1 MQIKNQIV
9 RLSLILF
16 MTGLFGKA
24 DAQESFYVY
33 FMQNGKRV
41 NVKESKIELKKQ
53 AFDIY
58 VEYTAPMNLIVN
70 TSLDHKTWLAAKK
83 GKLLYNL
90 PVFKETKTERPTIF
104 DFDETLFLNPEMCFI
119 WKKKQSDSIS
129 DLKSKK
135 GRTINIKKIRN
146 LYSVPDSV
154 NIYPPEFEKDLCL
167 VFIYTEK
174 DKDGERMEIQREL
187 IKINWVKKYEA
198 ETKAYEHKKKALAK
212 DKVRIAE
219 QNLKRKQKLA
229 KKEEKGLK
237 KLEEDKEKRLQ
248 KEKEKTE
255 KEQKEKKEK
264 KNKNQTTEENDG

>member
-58 VEYTAPMNLIVN
+58 VEYTAPMNLLIN
-70 TSLDHKTWLAAKK
+70 ASLDHKTWLAAKK

-135 GRTINIKKIRN
+135 GRNINIKKIRN
-146 LYSVPDSV
+146 LYSIPDSV
-154 NIYPPEFEKDLCL
+154 NIYPPEFEKDLYL
-167 VFIYTEK
+167 VFIYTVK
-174 DKDGERMEIQREL
+174 DKEGERMENQREL
-187 IKINWVKKYEA
+187 VKINWVKKYEA

-212 DKVRIAE
+212 DKVRTAE

-255 KEQKEKKEK
+255 KEKKEKKEK
-264 KNKNQTTEENDG
+264 KNKNQTTDENDG

>member
-16 MTGLFGKA
+16 LTGLFGKA

-41 NVKESKIELKKQ
+41 NVKDSKIELKKQ
-53 AFDIY
+53 VFDIY
-58 VEYTAPMNLIVN
+58 VEYTAPMNLLVN
-70 TSLDHKTWLAAKK
+70 ASLEHKTWLAAKK

-90 PVFKETKTERPTIF
+90 PVFKETKSERPTIF
-104 DFDETLFLNPEMCFI
+104 DFDATLFLNPEMCFV
-119 WKKKQSDSIS
+119 WKKNQSDSS
-129 DLKSKK
+129 SNLKSKK

-154 NIYPPEFEKDLCL
+154 NIYPPEFDKDLCL